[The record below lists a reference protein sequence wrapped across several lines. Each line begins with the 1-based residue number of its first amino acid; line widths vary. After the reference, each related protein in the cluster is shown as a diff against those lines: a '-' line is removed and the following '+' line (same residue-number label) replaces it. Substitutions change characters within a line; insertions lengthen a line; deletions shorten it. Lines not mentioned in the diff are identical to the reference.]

1 MSHTAHRFVVT
12 GARAQEGLIVIH
24 PSSARGGRERKMMS
38 IVAASTFAPFSAR
51 VRSAIPARSRRA
63 SPSSTRRP
71 VATARA
77 EAEAG
82 AGGEGSTSS
91 TTSRTAGRRAG
102 LAAGAGLA
110 LAAAAFPAR
119 AIGGAAVGLPDV
131 VELTPDNF
139 AKQVR
144 RSARTI
150 RTPLSIEPSRRRSI
164 DPR

>member
-1 MSHTAHRFVVT
+1 MSV
-12 GARAQEGLIVIH
+12 
-24 PSSARGGRERKMMS
+24 
-38 IVAASTFAPFSAR
+38 VAASMFAPFSAR
-51 VRSAIPARSRRA
+51 PLGDPGEV
-63 SPSSTRRP
+63 RRP

-77 EAEAG
+77 GADAE
-82 AGGEGSTSS
+82 GEGSTPSARP
-91 TTSRTAGRRAG
+91 RTAGRRAG

-144 RSARTI
+144 RSIGRYG
-150 RTPLSIEPSRRRSI
+150 RPLHLN
-164 DPR
+164 

>member
-1 MSHTAHRFVVT
+1 MSV
-12 GARAQEGLIVIH
+12 
-24 PSSARGGRERKMMS
+24 
-38 IVAASTFAPFSAR
+38 VAASTFASFSAR
-51 VRSAIPARSRRA
+51 VRSAIPARS
-63 SPSSTRRP
+63 PRRP

-77 EAEAG
+77 EADAE
-82 AGGEGSTSS
+82 GEGSTSS
-91 TTSRTAGRRAG
+91 TRPRTARRRAG

-144 RSARTI
+144 RSTRAI
-150 RTPLSIEPSRRRSI
+150 RTPLSI
-164 DPR
+164 